1 MTKNLRGT
9 VSCRT
14 DQYKRKTVSCTHGLD
29 EHCRMKRFGITT
41 ALAVML
47 ALGQV
52 AGCAT
57 SGGGGPVAQYVDDAT
72 ITAGVKAAI
81 VREPTLSVFDID
93 VETVQGVV
101 QLSGFVSSADSVA
114 AAASVARTVKGVKSV
129 KNDLRLK

>member
-1 MTKNLRGT
+1 
-9 VSCRT
+9 
-14 DQYKRKTVSCTHGLD
+14 
-29 EHCRMKRFGITT
+29 MKRFGITT

-81 VREPTLSVFDID
+81 LREPTLKVFEID
-93 VETVQGVV
+93 VETEQGVV

>member
-1 MTKNLRGT
+1 MMQLR
-9 VSCRT
+9 
-14 DQYKRKTVSCTHGLD
+14 
-29 EHCRMKRFGITT
+29 KRFGIATT
-41 ALAVML
+41 LAAIL

-81 VREPTLSVFDID
+81 VREPTLKVFEID
-93 VETVQGVV
+93 VETEQGVV

-129 KNDLRLK
+129 RNDLRLK

>member
-1 MTKNLRGT
+1 
-9 VSCRT
+9 
-14 DQYKRKTVSCTHGLD
+14 
-29 EHCRMKRFGITT
+29 
-41 ALAVML
+41 ML

-81 VREPTLSVFDID
+81 VREPTLSIFDIG

>member
-1 MTKNLRGT
+1 
-9 VSCRT
+9 
-14 DQYKRKTVSCTHGLD
+14 
-29 EHCRMKRFGITT
+29 MKHSGIAT
-41 ALAVML
+41 ALAVIL

-57 SGGGGPVAQYVDDAT
+57 SGSVGPVAQFVDDAT

-81 VREPTLSVFDID
+81 VREPTLKVFEIE

-129 KNDLRLK
+129 RNDLRLK

>member
-1 MTKNLRGT
+1 
-9 VSCRT
+9 
-14 DQYKRKTVSCTHGLD
+14 
-29 EHCRMKRFGITT
+29 MKQSGIAT

-57 SGGGGPVAQYVDDAT
+57 SGGGGPVAQFVDDAT

-81 VREPTLSVFDID
+81 VREPTLKVFEID
-93 VETVQGVV
+93 VETEQGVV

>member
-1 MTKNLRGT
+1 
-9 VSCRT
+9 
-14 DQYKRKTVSCTHGLD
+14 
-29 EHCRMKRFGITT
+29 MKRFGITT

-81 VREPTLSVFDID
+81 VREPTLSVFDIE

>member
-1 MTKNLRGT
+1 MQLKKHAGMS
-9 VSCRT
+9 V
-14 DQYKRKTVSCTHGLD
+14 
-29 EHCRMKRFGITT
+29 
-41 ALAVML
+41 LAAML
-47 ALGQV
+47 ALGQL
-52 AGCAT
+52 AGCAM
-57 SGGGGPVAQYVDDAT
+57 SGSGGPVAQYVDDAT

-81 VREPTLSVFDID
+81 VREATLKVFEID

>member
-1 MTKNLRGT
+1 MQPKKQLR
-9 VSCRT
+9 
-14 DQYKRKTVSCTHGLD
+14 
-29 EHCRMKRFGITT
+29 IT
-41 ALAVML
+41 AMLAAML
-47 ALGQV
+47 ALGQLG
-52 AGCAT
+52 GCAT

-81 VREPTLSVFDID
+81 VREPTLKVFEID
-93 VETVQGVV
+93 VETMQGVV

>member
-1 MTKNLRGT
+1 
-9 VSCRT
+9 
-14 DQYKRKTVSCTHGLD
+14 
-29 EHCRMKRFGITT
+29 MKRFGIST

-81 VREPTLSVFDID
+81 VREPTLSIFDIG

>member
-1 MTKNLRGT
+1 
-9 VSCRT
+9 
-14 DQYKRKTVSCTHGLD
+14 
-29 EHCRMKRFGITT
+29 MKRFGITA

-129 KNDLRLK
+129 RNDLRLK